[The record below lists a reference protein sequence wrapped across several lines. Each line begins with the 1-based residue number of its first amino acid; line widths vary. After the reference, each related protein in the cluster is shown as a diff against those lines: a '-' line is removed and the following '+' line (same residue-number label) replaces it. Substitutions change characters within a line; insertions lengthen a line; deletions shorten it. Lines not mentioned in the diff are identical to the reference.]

1 MMESVNALRRIQR
14 WLRRAAAAV
23 LLVSQAAGAGAVTL
37 AHARDVV
44 TAPATVEASHDSR
57 CPVLHDALRCALCQY
72 AGARVVVQQT
82 VVTVP
87 TGAVRV
93 RIPRAQR
100 VVAVASP
107 VRYTAPP
114 RAPPFFS

>member
-1 MMESVNALRRIQR
+1 MMESVNGLRRMHR
-14 WLRRAAAAV
+14 WLTRAAAAL

-44 TAPATVEASHDSR
+44 TAPAAVESSHDSR

-72 AGARVVVQQT
+72 AGARVVPQQT
-82 VVTVP
+82 VVTIPAPAARVLVP
-87 TGAVRV
+87 QAHRV
-93 RIPRAQR
+93 L
-100 VVAVASP
+100 VVAAS

-114 RAPPFFS
+114 RAPPAFS